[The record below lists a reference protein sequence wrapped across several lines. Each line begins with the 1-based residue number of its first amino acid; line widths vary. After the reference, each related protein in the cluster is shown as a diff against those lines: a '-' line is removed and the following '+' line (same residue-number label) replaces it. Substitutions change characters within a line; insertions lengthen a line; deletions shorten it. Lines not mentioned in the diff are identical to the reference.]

1 MVDLNV
7 HSVSMWDNNLKNIH
21 FLLAMYFRKSIEV
34 IKYLTANCVGLLI
47 VMDTTPS
54 FASSYFHFP
63 IPTYFLKMVV
73 GMEKVWLYPQTRC
86 VQLLCQS
93 NTPKLLLDNMEKC
106 KRANGEVR
114 DFPPPFSCHKSCL
127 AAQNKL
133 VLETLL
139 LALYPLPFI
148 TSEELQKAWKKIT
161 TSYPRNLWTNTA
173 NISRSAFLSRR
184 RENVCHL
191 YNQSFLL
198 PLWPFGEFN
207 RANCSSFT
215 RRDGYNVMRH
225 LKEEKKWISLMEQ
238 FFQR

>member
-1 MVDLNV
+1 
-7 HSVSMWDNNLKNIH
+7 
-21 FLLAMYFRKSIEV
+21 MYFRKSIEV

-114 DFPPPFSCHKSCL
+114 DS
-127 AAQNKL
+127 
-133 VLETLL
+133 
-139 LALYPLPFI
+139 PLPFLVI
-148 TSEELQKAWKKIT
+148 NHAWQHRISQFQRHCYWHYT
-161 TSYPRNLWTNTA
+161 HCHSSPPRNYKKL
-173 NISRSAFLSRR
+173 
-184 RENVCHL
+184 
-191 YNQSFLL
+191 
-198 PLWPFGEFN
+198 
-207 RANCSSFT
+207 
-215 RRDGYNVMRH
+215 
-225 LKEEKKWISLMEQ
+225 EKKSPQATHVTSGPTPPTLAEVHSSPGDERMFATCTISPFYCHCGLLENLTELIALHLLAGMDIM
-238 FFQR
+238 